1 MDIKKGNFSMEEL
14 EEVLK
19 RFLTT
24 KRVDLITFQE
34 KSRKQETITKNF

>member
-19 RFLTT
+19 KIPNK
-24 KRVDLITFQE
+24 KRVDLIKFQE
-34 KSRKQETITKNF
+34 KSGKQEIITKNS